1 MKSKME
7 IAKEVLDKLH
17 PNPNE
22 PVDMKA
28 FMKEFV
34 MRHLEVGVW
43 MLCKKC
49 HRELG

>member
-7 IAKEVLDKLH
+7 IAEEVLNELH
-17 PNPNE
+17 PEPNV
-22 PVDMKA
+22 PIDMKV

-34 MRHLEVGVW
+34 IRHIKVGVW
-43 MLCKKC
+43 MLCKPC